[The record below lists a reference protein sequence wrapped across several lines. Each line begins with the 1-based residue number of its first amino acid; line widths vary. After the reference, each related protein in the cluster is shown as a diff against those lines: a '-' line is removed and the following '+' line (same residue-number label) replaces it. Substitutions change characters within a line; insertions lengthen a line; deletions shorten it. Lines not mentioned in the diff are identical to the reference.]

1 MELLFLFVLIPLE
14 MWLLFTVDQK
24 KLSYG
29 KRAIAVTIYYERIG
43 WFENICYEL
52 ETSRIIIVTISL

>member
-1 MELLFLFVLIPLE
+1 MTFKKLMELLFLFVLIPLE

-43 WFENICYEL
+43 
-52 ETSRIIIVTISL
+52 

>member
-1 MELLFLFVLIPLE
+1 MELLFLFLIPLE

-43 WFENICYEL
+43 
-52 ETSRIIIVTISL
+52 

>member
-29 KRAIAVTIYYERIG
+29 KRAIAALYTTKESADSKIYA
-43 WFENICYEL
+43 
-52 ETSRIIIVTISL
+52 TS